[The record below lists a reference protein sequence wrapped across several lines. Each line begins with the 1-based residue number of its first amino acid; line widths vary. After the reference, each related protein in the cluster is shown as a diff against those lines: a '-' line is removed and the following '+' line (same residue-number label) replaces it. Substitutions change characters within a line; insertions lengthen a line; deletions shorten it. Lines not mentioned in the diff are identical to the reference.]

1 MDILLIFLLFTVDIF
16 SVAAEETTSI
26 PESLLTLTGPAVS
39 TVPTGSYKTYLSTLT
54 VTSSPISTAPVIS
67 TITDDTTTRTTIIGT
82 TTIFGIGT
90 NAENVTGEAISTE
103 TQTLLTGRPST
114 TANST
119 ENSISSSPTP
129 TPINETPCNNY
140 PEFCS
145 RKYSNITEVSA
156 HNSPF
161 IRAGNAGANQ
171 ALSVTAQLNDGI
183 RLLQAQI
190 RFINETP
197 HFCHTSCQIL
207 DAGPI
212 TDYLGV
218 VRDWVSSHP
227 YDIVSI
233 LLGNGDYRPVTQ
245 IAPYVEDSGLLP
257 YAYLPP
263 KIPMM
268 RNDWPTLSSMI
279 LTGKRVLFFMDYEA
293 NQTAVPWIMDQF
305 SQMWETP
312 FSPTD
317 RAFPCTVER
326 PPGLLPQDASQRMY
340 IINHNLNYE
349 ISILGNSLLVPN
361 LPLLNFTNNITGF
374 GSLGEN
380 AQNCNDTWQYPP
392 KFLNVDYYNVGNGT
406 VFQVAAKF
414 NNVTYDRECCGR
426 VPNASSN
433 LILNSTSSLLL
444 SLLFT
449 LNLLWSTLI

>member
-1 MDILLIFLLFTVDIF
+1 METLTLLFLLAATVS
-16 SVAAEETTSI
+16 SVATEDTTSI
-26 PESLLTLTGPAVS
+26 PESLMTLTGPAVS
-39 TVPTGSYKTYLSTLT
+39 TVPTGSYQTYLSTLT
-54 VTSSPISTAPVIS
+54 VTPSPISTEAIVS
-67 TITDDTTTRTTIIGT
+67 TITDDTSTRTTTIGL
-82 TTIFGIGT
+82 TTILGIGT
-90 NAENVTGEAISTE
+90 NAENVTVEILSTQ

-114 TANST
+114 TSNGTTNST
-119 ENSISSSPTP
+119 SSSPTP
-129 TPINETPCNNY
+129 TPTNDTPCNNY

-145 RKYSNITEVSA
+145 RKFGNITEVSA

-190 RFINETP
+190 RFVNETP

-212 TDYLGV
+212 TEYLGEV
-218 VRDWVSSHP
+218 QDWVSSHP
-227 YDIVSI
+227 YDVVSI

-245 IAPYVEDSGLLP
+245 IAPYVEESGLVP
-257 YAYLPP
+257 YAYLPS

-268 RNDWPTLSSMI
+268 KDDWPTLSSMI
-279 LTGKRVLFFMDYEA
+279 LTGKRVLFFMDYQA

-326 PPGLLPQDASQRMY
+326 PPGLLPPDASQRMY
-340 IINHNLNYE
+340 IMNHNLNYE

-361 LPLLNFTNNITGF
+361 LPLLNVTNNVTGY

-380 AQNCNDTWQYPP
+380 AQGCNDTWHYPP
-392 KFLNVDYYNVGNGT
+392 KFLNVDYYNIGNGS

-433 LILNSTSSLLL
+433 FRQSISSLLL
-444 SLLFT
+444 ISLLISGF
-449 LNLLWSTLI
+449 LYL

>member
-1 MDILLIFLLFTVDIF
+1 MDILLFCLLLAIGIA
-16 SVAAEETTSI
+16 SVVAEDTTSI

-54 VTSSPISTAPVIS
+54 VTPSPISTATVIS
-67 TITDDTTTRTTIIGT
+67 TIADDTTTRTTIVRT
-82 TTIFGIGT
+82 TTILGIGT
-90 NAENVTGEAISTE
+90 NAENVTSEIISTE

-119 ENSISSSPTP
+119 NNSISSSLAPIPT
-129 TPINETPCNNY
+129 NQTPCNNY

-183 RLLQAQI
+183 RLLQVQI
-190 RFINETP
+190 RFINEKP
-197 HFCHTSCQIL
+197 HLCHTSCQVL
-207 DAGPI
+207 DAGPM
-212 TDYLGV
+212 TDYLGDV
-218 VRDWVSSHP
+218 LNWVSSHP

-245 IAPYVEDSGLLP
+245 IAPYVEDSGLVP
-257 YAYLPP
+257 YAYIPP
-263 KIPMM
+263 KVPMM
-268 RNDWPTLSSMI
+268 REDWPTLSSMI
-279 LTGKRVLFFMDYEA
+279 LTGKRVIFFMDYEA

-326 PPGLLPQDASQRMY
+326 PPGLLPQDAPQRMY
-340 IINHNLNYE
+340 IMNHNLNYE

-361 LPLLNFTNNITGF
+361 IPLLNVTNNVTGF
-374 GSLGEN
+374 GSVGEN
-380 AQNCNDTWQYPP
+380 AQNCNDTWHYPP

-426 VPNASSN
+426 VQNAASN
-433 LILNSTSSLLL
+433 LSLSNSSSLLL
-444 SLLFT
+444 LLLITFGYF
-449 LNLLWSTLI
+449 WSTSI